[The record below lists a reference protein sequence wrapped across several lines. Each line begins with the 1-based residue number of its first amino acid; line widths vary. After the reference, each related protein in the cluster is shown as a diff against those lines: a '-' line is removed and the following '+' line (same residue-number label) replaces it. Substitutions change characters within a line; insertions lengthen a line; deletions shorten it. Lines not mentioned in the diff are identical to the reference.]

1 MKRAPNTID
10 KHVGSRLKMRR
21 ILTGLSQEKLGDALG
36 LTFQQVQKYE
46 KGANR
51 IGASRLL
58 AIARVLGVGVD
69 YFYEGLPNENAEDS
83 AGTAVLPPND
93 LFLISPDNLHLLQQ
107 FCQIKD
113 AKVRK
118 QIVDLVESI
127 SALHKAV

>member
-21 ILTGLSQEKLGDALG
+21 ILAGLSQEKLGDALG

-46 KGANR
+46 KGSNR

-58 AIARVLGVGVD
+58 AIARVLNVNVD
-69 YFYEGLPNENAEDS
+69 YFYEGLPMED
-83 AGTAVLPPND
+83 TAATTDLPSND
-93 LFLISPDNLHLLQQ
+93 LFLASPDNLHLLQQ

-127 SALHKAV
+127 SALHKAM